1 MPEWII
7 QINDILTRLN
17 LISTA
22 FRILLAM
29 VCGGVIGLER
39 EKANQA
45 AGMRTYM
52 LVCMGASVVMLTGQ
66 YMYETFQA
74 GDPARLGAQVISG
87 IGFLGAGS
95 IIIAGGKRV
104 KGLTTAAGL
113 WVAGCIGLAIG
124 MAVNTLIFPYD
135 NSRSIRR
142 TMEGLDRDLVA
153 FLEDMFD
160 GDDHLPEA
168 DALEKKI
175 DALEGQLVL
184 FGEQRLFRRRRQR
197 RLLRQLSGCADIA
210 QELLV
215 ELETLRNMERQGRLD
230 LANRQAL
237 RALGAQVRE
246 EPPAGPERPED
257 VVVNYHVARAL
268 ELRRELKRALKQEA

>member
-1 MPEWII
+1 
-7 QINDILTRLN
+7 
-17 LISTA
+17 
-22 FRILLAM
+22 
-29 VCGGVIGLER
+29 
-39 EKANQA
+39 
-45 AGMRTYM
+45 
-52 LVCMGASVVMLTGQ
+52 
-66 YMYETFQA
+66 
-74 GDPARLGAQVISG
+74 
-87 IGFLGAGS
+87 
-95 IIIAGGKRV
+95 
-104 KGLTTAAGL
+104 
-113 WVAGCIGLAIG
+113 